1 MNRSIASTVLNP
13 DSSLDRKSDD
23 IASGRFVIQ
32 TEIDT
37 LLKLKDELN
46 INFVKALNLLLATK
60 GRVIVSGMGK
70 SGHIAGKIA
79 ATLAST
85 GTPAFFVHPGEAS
98 HGDLGMVVKNDL
110 VLALSNSGETLE
122 LKDIVAYT
130 KRFEIP
136 FIIMTSNED
145 SSLSKSANVALI
157 IPESIEACPHGLAPT
172 TTSTAMLALGDA
184 LAIALL
190 ERKNFSPEDFHQ
202 LHPGGKLGKQ
212 LLKVSDLMHDGK
224 EVPIVSSQMEMS
236 DAIIVMTAKHF
247 GCVGVIDKNKYLI
260 GVITDG
266 DLRRH
271 MKNGFLKKK
280 AEQVMT
286 SALKTIAPSALATE
300 GLSLMNKN
308 SITALFVTKNK
319 YPIGI
324 LHIHDCL
331 RAGII

>member
-1 MNRSIASTVLNP
+1 M
-13 DSSLDRKSDD
+13 
-23 IASGRFVIQ
+23 
-32 TEIDT
+32 
-37 LLKLKDELN
+37 
-46 INFVKALNLLLATK
+46 
-60 GRVIVSGMGK
+60 MGK

-98 HGDLGMVVKNDL
+98 HGDLGMVVKTDL
-110 VLALSNSGETLE
+110 VLALSNSGETSE
-122 LKDIVAYT
+122 LKDIVAFT
-130 KRFEIP
+130 RRFEIP
-136 FIIMTSNED
+136 FIIMTSNQN
-145 SSLSKSANVALI
+145 SSLSKSSDVALI

-224 EVPIVSSQMEMS
+224 ELPIVSSVMEMS
-236 DAIIVMTAKHF
+236 DVIIVMTAKHF
-247 GCVGVIDKNKYLI
+247 GCVGVIDKNGYLI

-271 MKNGFLKKK
+271 MKNNLLKKK
-280 AEQVMT
+280 AKQVMT
-286 SALKTIAPSALATE
+286 STSKTIGPNSLATK
-300 GLSLMNKN
+300 GLALMNKN
-308 SITALFVTKNK
+308 SITALFVIENK
-319 YPIGI
+319 YPVGI

-331 RAGII
+331 RSGLT